1 MSQTISPK
9 LTISTSGLTTS
20 STVSISAED
29 TLTVTQP
36 IVGGAQASAPVS
48 GGSAVQIVPTN
59 NTSKDKYTYI
69 RHTGKQSDGTTDT
82 TNKLNVLFQNNSGL
96 SLSPGEFA
104 FFPAKST
111 IHVSVESASN
121 ETIQVEFFYYTAA

>member
-69 RHTGKQSDGTTDT
+69 RHTG
-82 TNKLNVLFQNNSGL
+82 
-96 SLSPGEFA
+96 
-104 FFPAKST
+104 
-111 IHVSVESASN
+111 
-121 ETIQVEFFYYTAA
+121 